1 MILKSRST
9 HSLSS
14 KVEIMGNTVSN
25 AAKEELRVYNFKI
38 AQATETYLDFVS
50 EMSSLVDIDLDEL
63 ISSINSLLDEFKAKE
78 VITSL
83 GKASLSIE
91 GDLERHANYQKH
103 SVRLLFDFMEKANEG
118 ILDMCTKILE
128 DEYGTEELSEDDE
141 NIANE
146 IHTYCDGLIAD
157 FEKEL
162 RSDASFPSRLLF
174 NRVSRFREML
184 VKTAYRVLGDVV
196 TTAILNKKEIILDKI
211 DETVR
216 CVLKSDT
223 PYTAEQ
229 WREVIDEIV
238 DISDEDV
245 AELSSFPMSNYTLVD
260 QTCRDIQLHV
270 RTLVRSIQLSYC
282 SGLQGSK
289 FTAAKSTLFENK
301 LDVMID
307 EFANFDYDQLLE
319 DDEGNDEGDEEEALV
334 VTGMSI
340 LKGKSKKVTSS
351 SADAHDADE
360 EEVES
365 PQPAKKAT
373 KTTKR
378 KKAEAERV
386 AEGEEEE
393 ASESGVKK
401 NKKVKKTD
409 KKSR

>member
-1 MILKSRST
+1 M
-9 HSLSS
+9 
-14 KVEIMGNTVSN
+14 SN

-128 DEYGTEELSEDDE
+128 DEYGAEELSEDDE

-162 RSDASFPSRLLF
+162 RADSSFPSRLLF

-238 DISDEDV
+238 DMSDEDV

-301 LDVMID
+301 LDVIID
-307 EFANFDYDQLLE
+307 EFANFDYDQLL
-319 DDEGNDEGDEEEALV
+319 DADEGADEGDEGDEALV
-334 VTGMSI
+334 VTGVSI
-340 LKGKSKKVTSS
+340 LKGKSKKATSS
-351 SADAHDADE
+351 SADTHDATE
-360 EEVES
+360 EEEEEES
-365 PQPAKKAT
+365 PQPSKKPT

-386 AEGEEEE
+386 AEGEGEEEE

-401 NKKVKKTD
+401 SKKVKKTD

>member
-1 MILKSRST
+1 
-9 HSLSS
+9 
-14 KVEIMGNTVSN
+14 MGNTVSN

-91 GDLERHANYQKH
+91 SDLERHANYQKH

-128 DEYGTEELSEDDE
+128 NEYGAEELSEDDE

-162 RSDASFPSRLLF
+162 RADASFPSRLLF

-229 WREVIDEIV
+229 WREVIDELV

-282 SGLQGSK
+282 SDLQGSK

-307 EFANFDYDQLLE
+307 EFANLDYEQLLD
-319 DDEGNDEGDEEEALV
+319 DDEGADEGDEEEALV
-334 VTGMSI
+334 VTGASI
-340 LKGKSKKVTSS
+340 LKNKGKKATSS
-351 SADAHDADE
+351 SADAHDAEKE
-360 EEVES
+360 EES
-365 PQPAKKAT
+365 PQPAKKPT

-386 AEGEEEE
+386 AEGEEEPEE

-401 NKKVKKTD
+401 SKKVKKTD
-409 KKSR
+409 KRSR